1 MNFEYCIAYE
11 DRDSLH
17 TSRWSLSGVNTKENG
32 NTRNGW
38 LWLSCSSNG
47 GTVTAALYKN
57 DACGDSDKVA
67 TGTADVTDI
76 ETVAAVCLLQEANS
90 SGLAGEFYFEDYTE
104 DVEAVPVM
112 ATLCT
117 DADLLDEYH
126 NLADLPADVYDS
138 GVGMA
143 RYCAV
148 ATQKVLLLVSQM
160 YAEALGGW
168 GAPEHRYSTVSSRAV
183 PDYRAVAAPDQLKD
197 AAVHWA
203 LMLAFGSCHERAAG
217 TMYSQLRDYHD
228 AKRKEAIAAWNL
240 ALNTDP
246 DSDEDADTSRSTGV
260 RRITRL

>member
-17 TSRWSLSGVNTKENG
+17 TSRWSLAGVNTKADG

-38 LWLSCSSNG
+38 LWLSCG
-47 GTVTAALYKN
+47 RDGDTVTAALYK
-57 DACGDSDKVA
+57 DGACGESDKVA

-76 ETVAAVCLLQEANS
+76 ETAAAVCSLAEANS
-90 SGLAGEFYFEDYTE
+90 SGLTGEFYFEGYAE
-104 DVEAVPVM
+104 DVQAVPVL

-117 DADLLDEYH
+117 DADLRDEYH
-126 NLADLPADVYDS
+126 NLADLPADVYDPA
-138 GVGMA
+138 VGMA
-143 RYCAV
+143 GYCAV

-168 GAPEHRYSTVSSRAV
+168 GAPEHRYGTVSSRVV
-183 PDYRAVAAPDQLKD
+183 PDYRRIAAPDQLKD

-246 DSDEDADTSRSTGV
+246 DSDEDADTSRSSAMT
-260 RRITRL
+260 RITRL